1 VELSSRILIMHHGEK
16 IYEGEPAGLVRDPT
30 VIDIYLGA
38 GASQRLQALIE
49 SRQGP

>member
-1 VELSSRILIMHHGEK
+1 
-16 IYEGEPAGLVRDPT
+16 